1 MLGRPFAWLPA
12 ADAAPAAGRNARLQ
26 VGAGGQASGIA
37 VPPRRQLGRSP
48 RAVLGERA
56 REQRAGAAGDRVE
69 VEQGGRYRVQQPPVV
84 SHDDGDAGVVEE
96 QSGEAIERCVVE
108 MVARLVEQ
116 QGPGRVGQRAA
127 ESEPVPLA
135 DRQLAQGPVEFEVG
149 VERRQ
154 RAVEPA
160 LGAPGV
166 HPFDACKRGG
176 VAVVGSRGAGGQRR
190 RCGLELGRR
199 PARRGDRIGAEVGD
213 GRPARGDELL
223 LDKPAVGGVDD
234 HSGVGLD
241 GSGQQPQQCALPAAV
256 LTDDGEALAGRN
268 GKGNPVENG
277 SVAEP
282 FAEFARCEVNGGRL
296 RDGMHETTS

>member
-1 MLGRPFAWLPA
+1 MRRSSDASSRWLLGSSSSRVPA
-12 ADAAPAAGRNARLQ
+12 GS
-26 VGAGGQASGIA
+26 ASA
-37 VPPRRQLGRSP
+37 QPSRSP
-48 RAVLGERA
+48 YRWPTDSSRKGRWSSKSASNAASA
-56 REQRAGAAGDRVE
+56 R
-69 VEQGGRYRVQQPPVV
+69 
-84 SHDDGDAGVVEE
+84 S
-96 QSGEAIERCVVE
+96 S
-108 MVARLVEQ
+108 
-116 QGPGRVGQRAA
+116 
-127 ESEPVPLA
+127 
-135 DRQLAQGPVEFEVG
+135 
-149 VERRQ
+149 RRS
-154 RAVEPA
+154 AP
-160 LGAPGV
+160 PGV

-199 PARRGDRIGAEVGD
+199 PARRGDRIGAEVGV

-282 FAEFARCEVNGGRL
+282 FAEFARCEVKGGRL
-296 RDGMHETTS
+296 RDGTHETTS